1 MSLAF
6 TKASAFF
13 FESESTKKKSISI
26 NTSEVV
32 VTPMEE
38 SPDSSEENKSN
49 FLLEALMTPEETFL
63 LYMLSG
69 FLTIGYHEMCCL
81 HQCEKHQVIYEEAS
95 PLFRANFLRLQALA
109 TLKRLR
115 VIRPA
120 DCTQNQA

>member
-1 MSLAF
+1 MAF
-6 TKASAFF
+6 TKASANF
-13 FESESTKKKSISI
+13 FESESTKKKSITSD
-26 NTSEVV
+26 TSEVV
-32 VTPMEE
+32 VVTSMEE
-38 SPDSSEENKSN
+38 SLDTLEENKSN
-49 FLLEALMTPEETFL
+49 FLLEALMTQEETFL

-81 HQCEKHQVIYEEAS
+81 HQCETHRVIYEEAS

-120 DCTQNQA
+120 DCTQIQA